1 MNNTFPSHR
10 FPKTFNLPYQLGV
23 YLAVNAVA
31 DACLVVDGPNCV
43 MPKVDFLAG
52 NHDLYSTLLSADG
65 RHRVLCTMSA
75 PLPQRQDPEK
85 KLTDIL
91 LGVADQKDFSV
102 ILLTSLPFL
111 KMAGMDYEGI
121 AAGLTA
127 RVPVLDVPVPHN
139 EADWLDGYAQALA
152 ALARALPDRKVKR
165 RKRSVALVGYL
176 MDRNER
182 DHSANI
188 AELRRLLEL
197 CGLGLAC
204 VFPSGGGFGALSGA
218 LEADVVV
225 SLPYGRAAA
234 AAIAAR
240 SGAKLVET
248 GLPMGIGGTCR
259 WLESVRAAAGI
270 KEGLPPAVTALAKS
284 TAAAM
289 APALHAL
296 AHQNVAYAG
305 DPCLFAAFA
314 SLAPELGMRIN
325 CALLDSFA
333 RPLGTDRL
341 PRALLFA
348 PDTAEALS
356 LIRDLSGYSRTD
368 VVVGNSFTVTE
379 LLDMKRPYVEL
390 GFPSYGHHCLSDEPF
405 LGFAGA
411 VSLTGR
417 LLNSL
422 LSR

>member
-1 MNNTFPSHR
+1 MNNTFPRHR

-91 LGVADQKDFSV
+91 LGVAEQKEFAV

-121 AAGLTA
+121 ASGLTA
-127 RVPVLDVPVPHN
+127 RVPVVDVPVPHN

-176 MDRNER
+176 MDRNES

-204 VFPSGGGFGALSGA
+204 VFPSGGSFGALSGA

-259 WLESVRAAAGI
+259 WLESVRAAAGM
-270 KEGLPPAVTALAKS
+270 KEGLPPAVAALAKR

-296 AHQNVAYAG
+296 AHQNVTYAG

-325 CALLDSFA
+325 CALIDSLA
-333 RPLGTDRL
+333 RPLGTGRL
-341 PRALLFA
+341 PRELLFA

-356 LIRDLSGYSRTD
+356 IVRELSGYSRTD
-368 VVVGNSFTVTE
+368 IVVGNSFTVTE
-379 LLDMKRPYVEL
+379 SLDMKRPYVEL
-390 GFPSYGHHCLSDEPF
+390 GFPSYGHHCLVDEPF